1 MMVGN
6 LFERM
11 NICVHVEL
19 VGCAVH
25 SKRVCWFASFKQPRP
40 QVTSEVPGHDLYLRA
55 LMRVIEP
62 AGR

>member
-1 MMVGN
+1 MHVIVREGICVMMVGN

-25 SKRVCWFASFKQPRP
+25 SKRVC
-40 QVTSEVPGHDLYLRA
+40 
-55 LMRVIEP
+55 
-62 AGR
+62 